1 MSPPRVPQSS
11 SIAFVRALGA
21 AVRARRL
28 RLKLTHAPLARR
40 SGLSEAAI
48 IKVEAGD
55 PDLDLVQLVG
65 IAEALEIP
73 VKTLLQRAE
82 RKVRWRGNGGA
93 AAQPRG
99 NGVKKDKKGKG
110 RR

>member
-1 MSPPRVPQSS
+1 MSPPRVPQSG

-28 RLKLTHAPLARR
+28 RLKLTHAHLARR

-73 VKTLLQRAE
+73 VRTLLQRAE
-82 RKVRWRGNGGA
+82 RRVRWRGNGAGSA
-93 AAQPRG
+93 APRG
-99 NGVKKDKKGKG
+99 NGAKKDKKGK
-110 RR
+110 RRR

>member
-28 RLKLTHAPLARR
+28 RLKLTHAHLAQR

-73 VKTLLQRAE
+73 VRTLLQRAE
-82 RKVRWRGNGGA
+82 RRVRWRGSGGA
-93 AAQPRG
+93 GAGPRG
-99 NGVKKDKKGKG
+99 NGAGKG
-110 RR
+110 RKGKRHR

>member
-1 MSPPRVPQSS
+1 V
-11 SIAFVRALGA
+11 
-21 AVRARRL
+21 
-28 RLKLTHAPLARR
+28 HLARR

-48 IKVEAGD
+48 IKVEEGD

-82 RKVRWRGNGGA
+82 RRVRWRGDGGA
-93 AAQPRG
+93 SAQTRG
-99 NGVKKDKKGKG
+99 NGAKRGKKRKG

>member
-1 MSPPRVPQSS
+1 MSPPRVPQSG

-28 RLKLTHAPLARR
+28 RLKLTCAHLAQR

-48 IKVEAGD
+48 IKVEEGD

-73 VKTLLQRAE
+73 VRTLLQRAE
-82 RKVRWRGNGGA
+82 RRVRSRGNGA
-93 AAQPRG
+93 
-99 NGVKKDKKGKG
+99 KKDNRDKRGK
-110 RR
+110 RRR

>member
-28 RLKLTHAPLARR
+28 RLGQTCADLARR

-48 IKVEAGD
+48 VQVEGGD
-55 PDLDLVQLVG
+55 PSLDLLQLVA

-82 RKVRWRGNGGA
+82 RRIRWGGNGRSTAPARKG
-93 AAQPRG
+93 G
-99 NGVKKDKKGKG
+99 KKG
-110 RR
+110 